1 METADMTRLLP
12 RSLKSP
18 TTETQ
23 QRSNYSTEIRAEL
36 NWRTLA
42 KKRRRR
48 RRLRDVRRWSEAE
61 ERCSGRDEERD
72 RERERERDGEASGWS
87 SGRRLST
94 WAQFHRLFESFY
106 TCEGA
111 AVVHPPPR

>member
-1 METADMTRLLP
+1 MRPKRDAVGGMKSET
-12 RSLKSP
+12 
-18 TTETQ
+18 
-23 QRSNYSTEIRAEL
+23 
-36 NWRTLA
+36 
-42 KKRRRR
+42 
-48 RRLRDVRRWSEAE
+48 
-61 ERCSGRDEERD
+61 
-72 RERERERDGEASGWS
+72 ERERERDGEASGWS

>member
-1 METADMTRLLP
+1 MTRLLP

-72 RERERERDGEASGWS
+72 RERERER
-87 SGRRLST
+87 RR
-94 WAQFHRLFESFY
+94 SFWL
-106 TCEGA
+106 
-111 AVVHPPPR
+111 VFW